1 MAYNTQKR
9 EEFLGHLKNIEIK
22 PLPEENLIMNFTPI
36 GLSNL
41 YELFLKLEKVPLSNT
56 AFGRLSNI
64 VSLNYPKNISEL
76 LHNPITNSEINQL
89 LEIIKQEY
97 LEIVSHKNPKNIEE
111 KEQNHLKK
119 IVNKHYPS
127 LFLDFIENPI
137 SKDEFSKQHKLIED
151 AVSELATTYYNQ
163 STPHGQKNLDCL
175 SSAFYLVFKDIAFD
189 LTITTPN
196 RTKGPK
202 SIITNIDKELN
213 RSITNMVPSK
223 IEDGI
228 RLMDMEEHILSNPK
242 NKDNF
247 TDKTNTDISA
257 MTIVL
262 NHISDSMYFDENDP
276 ENEQILKLKKQR
288 NENLKFLQSAK
299 KYLSE
304 NDIFMS
310 QEEYFQMYIELLSRL
325 QDSTYP
331 ECSQEIKEGSY
342 STRLKHAKNA
352 YKKHLENDSFSSK
365 ATNTELDELYSLA
378 NCLKRRLN
386 DKLQHEV
393 LRVIFPHVLEHPL
406 LAKKFKIKGTFL
418 KDIKKPN
425 GFCALYY
432 VLVDKN
438 GNKIEVQLQ
447 SEMRY
452 IETKNGLSTHNDMP
466 NKQIDIKPFFE
477 LVNPNDDPNLL
488 EDYLSLL
495 SRTSKSQEK
504 HLKEKLENLSKK
516 FLYSD
521 NNKEKKE
528 IDITIRRLKKKIDTI
543 EKAKNSIKIKD
554 EFIEEHDM
562 IDIESTKQEDNYEI
576 KEINGKKIK
585 VYDTKT
591 MKRTSQMTIE
601 QYLPIFAEYVSP
613 SSMSVISSAHTSFTS
628 EAYVNNKNL
637 VEGFTEVLRKND
649 EVPYLSE
656 LLIDKLKDILAI
668 KDTHQLSYDELERYA
683 EEDYYY
689 GEDDDSL
696 GK

>member
-9 EEFLGHLKNIEIK
+9 EEFLKHLKDIK
-22 PLPEENLIMNFTPI
+22 IGSLPEEDLIMNFIPI

-41 YELFLKLEKVPLSNT
+41 YELFLKLEKVPLSN
-56 AFGRLSNI
+56 AVFGRLSNM

-76 LHNPITNSEINQL
+76 LHNPITKSEINQL

-97 LEIVSHKNPKNIEE
+97 LEMVSHKNPKNIEE

-137 SKDEFSKQHKLIED
+137 SEDEFSKQHKLIED
-151 AVSELATTYYNQ
+151 AVSKLATTYYNQ

-175 SSAFYLVFKDIAFD
+175 SSAFYLVFKDIASD
-189 LTITTPN
+189 LAITTPN
-196 RTKGPK
+196 RTKGLK
-202 SIITNIDKELN
+202 SIITNMDKELN
-213 RSITNMVPSK
+213 RSITHMVPSK

-288 NENLKFLQSAK
+288 NENLRFLQSAR

-365 ATNTELDELYSLA
+365 ATNTELDELYSLTD
-378 NCLKRRLN
+378 CLKRRLN

-393 LRVIFPHVLEHPL
+393 LRVTFPHVLEHPF
-406 LAKKFKIKGTFL
+406 LAKKFKIKGTLL

-466 NKQIDIKPFFE
+466 NKQIDTKPFFE

-504 HLKEKLENLSKK
+504 HLKEELENLSKK
-516 FLYSD
+516 FLYSND
-521 NNKEKKE
+521 NKEKKQ
-528 IDITIRRLKKKIDTI
+528 IDIAIRKLKKKIDTI

-554 EFIEEHDM
+554 EFIEEHEM
-562 IDIESTKQEDNYEI
+562 IDIESTKQEDNCET
-576 KEINGKKIK
+576 KEINGKKIN
-585 VYDTKT
+585 VYNTQT
-591 MKRTSQMTIE
+591 TKRTHKMTIE
-601 QYLPIFAEYVSP
+601 QYLPIFAQYHAP
-613 SSMSVISSAHTSFTS
+613 TSMSVISSAHTTFTS

-637 VEGFTEVLRKND
+637 VEGFTQVLRKND

-656 LLIDKLKDILAI
+656 ILIDKLKEILEI
-668 KDTHQLSYDELERYA
+668 KDTHQLSYEELERYA
-683 EEDYYY
+683 KEDYYY
-689 GEDDDSL
+689 GEDDDPL